1 MITNSTLLDI
11 QDKLMESMTALYMED
26 RDDPTAQ
33 YLAGQMIKIHEYIDI
48 EMMERSLSK

>member
-26 RDDPTAQ
+26 RDDELAKW
-33 YLAGQMIKIHEYIDI
+33 LAGAMITIHEYIDI
-48 EMMERSLSK
+48 EMMERAL

>member
-26 RDDPTAQ
+26 KDDELAQ
-33 YLAGQMIKIHEYIDI
+33 YLAGQMILIHEYIDV
-48 EMMERSLSK
+48 EMMERMLSR